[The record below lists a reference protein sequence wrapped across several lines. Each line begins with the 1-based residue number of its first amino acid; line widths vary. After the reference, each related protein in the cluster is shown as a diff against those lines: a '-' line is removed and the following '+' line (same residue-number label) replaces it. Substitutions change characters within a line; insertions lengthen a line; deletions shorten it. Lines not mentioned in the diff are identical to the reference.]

1 VEPAHGGTPRSGDAL
16 EDPMVGDALVLAHPY
31 RGRVDKGD
39 ARAFAQA
46 TGLKEQGHGHQV
58 LLHKLSKPIVGD
70 RVGKIIFHMGLH
82 VEKIK
87 VLETPETAQL
97 ENNRYRYY
105 LALGHNGRAFGL
117 VAD

>member
-1 VEPAHGGTPRSGDAL
+1 
-16 EDPMVGDALVLAHPY
+16 M
-31 RGRVDKGD
+31 
-39 ARAFAQA
+39 
-46 TGLKEQGHGHQV
+46 
-58 LLHKLSKPIVGD
+58 HKLREPIVGD

-117 VAD
+117 VADKGSVDHFGIFPAKFIDDTKNFSNFRVD